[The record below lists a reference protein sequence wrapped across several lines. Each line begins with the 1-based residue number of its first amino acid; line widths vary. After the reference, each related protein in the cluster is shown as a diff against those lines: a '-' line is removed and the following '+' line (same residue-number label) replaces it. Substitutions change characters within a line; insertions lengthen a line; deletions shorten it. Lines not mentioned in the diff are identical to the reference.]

1 MMRFPRY
8 SKEKKMEKKK
18 ILMKNKSCNQYI
30 HDFLER
36 DIILSCSRVYKY
48 KEYNSND
55 VNLPGKGG

>member
-1 MMRFPRY
+1 
-8 SKEKKMEKKK
+8 MEKKK